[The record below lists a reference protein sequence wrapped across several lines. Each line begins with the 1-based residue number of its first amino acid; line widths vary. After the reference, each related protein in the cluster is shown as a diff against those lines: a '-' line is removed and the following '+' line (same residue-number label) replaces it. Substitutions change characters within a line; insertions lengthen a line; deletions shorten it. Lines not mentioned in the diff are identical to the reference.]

1 MSTILAFSSI
11 ALSFSASVLLLLAL
25 ILVAVAV
32 SWWTYRRTVP
42 DITPRRKAVLI
53 TLRSLALAVLLFLL
67 FEPVLN
73 LQHSE
78 VLPPRVAVV
87 LDDSRSMTVEDAGVQ
102 RAAKLR
108 EFIASSSYASLA
120 GEGELKPYLFAG
132 KLFPMQAL
140 TPDSLAFNGAETDIS
155 RALQGAYDDNV
166 NGNLAAVVLVT
177 DGVYTSGKNPL
188 YAARALGVPVH
199 VLAVGDSTE
208 KKDVLVSRVLA
219 NSIAYVESSIPVDAT
234 IRSAGYE
241 SGRAR
246 VTLLE
251 GGNTVG
257 SAAVELRPGVN
268 EYPLSFSWEP
278 RGEGVKKLT
287 LRVESLPGEL
297 TAANNSKTMYVK
309 VLKSRM
315 NIVLLAAAPGPD
327 VSLVQRELRKD
338 KNITTTLFVQKAAG
352 AWYDKRPTQEQLAAA
367 DCIIL
372 IGFPVAQ
379 EDMPV
384 LRAVAEAAEK
394 RAVPVMHIPSRATN
408 FTLLKQGLDA
418 LLPYDVLKTRSEEVE
433 VFFVPGAEARLN
445 PVMSTGIAAEV
456 WGKLPPL
463 FKTES
468 SFKARAGAQV
478 LGTMSLNSI
487 TFNEPLLLQRRV
499 GRGKMIAWTGY
510 GLWRWQLAFD
520 VAQGSV
526 PEMLLSNS
534 IRWLTTRDDDKRVR
548 IRPAREFFDSGENV
562 ELLAQVYN
570 ESYEPVDNA
579 TVTVKVRQAED
590 ERELVLSPQGSGR
603 YIGSLD
609 LGREG
614 DYSYS
619 GVATLD
625 GKELGSD
632 NGRFSVGELNIEF
645 QDTRM
650 NNILLRQIAASTG
663 GSYLTLDEAS
673 SLPAIV
679 REHERFAPTERARK
693 EDVQL
698 WNLLWL
704 LGAAI
709 VLFAT
714 EWYIRKQAG
723 LV

>member
-87 LDDSRSMTVEDAGVQ
+87 VDDSRSMTVEDAGVQ

-199 VLAVGDSTE
+199 VLSVGDSTE

-268 EYPLSFSWEP
+268 EYPLSFSW
-278 RGEGVKKLT
+278 G
-287 LRVESLPGEL
+287 RV
-297 TAANNSKTMYVK
+297 A
-309 VLKSRM
+309 
-315 NIVLLAAAPGPD
+315 
-327 VSLVQRELRKD
+327 
-338 KNITTTLFVQKAAG
+338 KA
-352 AWYDKRPTQEQLAAA
+352 
-367 DCIIL
+367 
-372 IGFPVAQ
+372 
-379 EDMPV
+379 
-384 LRAVAEAAEK
+384 
-394 RAVPVMHIPSRATN
+394 
-408 FTLLKQGLDA
+408 
-418 LLPYDVLKTRSEEVE
+418 
-433 VFFVPGAEARLN
+433 
-445 PVMSTGIAAEV
+445 
-456 WGKLPPL
+456 
-463 FKTES
+463 
-468 SFKARAGAQV
+468 
-478 LGTMSLNSI
+478 
-487 TFNEPLLLQRRV
+487 
-499 GRGKMIAWTGY
+499 
-510 GLWRWQLAFD
+510 
-520 VAQGSV
+520 
-526 PEMLLSNS
+526 
-534 IRWLTTRDDDKRVR
+534 
-548 IRPAREFFDSGENV
+548 
-562 ELLAQVYN
+562 
-570 ESYEPVDNA
+570 
-579 TVTVKVRQAED
+579 
-590 ERELVLSPQGSGR
+590 
-603 YIGSLD
+603 
-609 LGREG
+609 
-614 DYSYS
+614 
-619 GVATLD
+619 
-625 GKELGSD
+625 
-632 NGRFSVGELNIEF
+632 
-645 QDTRM
+645 
-650 NNILLRQIAASTG
+650 
-663 GSYLTLDEAS
+663 
-673 SLPAIV
+673 
-679 REHERFAPTERARK
+679 
-693 EDVQL
+693 
-698 WNLLWL
+698 
-704 LGAAI
+704 
-709 VLFAT
+709 
-714 EWYIRKQAG
+714 
-723 LV
+723 